1 MMTPGQQRVTFQVT
15 VITDRLRCFAIG
27 LLLLVSGPGLSQ
39 SPPSETEV
47 NSYTGLHRAAHLG
60 DVPEIEKLVASGTDL
75 EQVDGFGRTALH
87 IAAFGSHEDVVLA
100 LARAGSNMNAL
111 ENQAYDIVTIAA
123 VANDLE
129 VLDTALN
136 NGASPSNITSPY
148 DGTALIAAAH
158 LGHHEVVKR
167 LIDAGAPLDHINNIN
182 WTALIEAVVLGDG
195 GPNHIQTARH
205 LINAGADKSITD
217 GYGRTPLDLARER
230 GYQEMIRLLEE

>member
-1 MMTPGQQRVTFQVT
+1 MS
-15 VITDRLRCFAIG
+15 
-27 LLLLVSGPGLSQ
+27 LVESLIADG
-39 SPPSETEV
+39 
-47 NSYTGLHRAAHLG
+47 A
-60 DVPEIEKLVASGTDL
+60 DL
-75 EQVDGFGRTALH
+75 EQVDGSGRTALH
-87 IAAFGSHEDVVLA
+87 IAAFASHEDVVLA

-129 VLDTALN
+129 VLETALS

-195 GPNHIQTARH
+195 GPNHVKTARH
-205 LINAGADKSITD
+205 LINAGANRNISD

-230 GYQEMIRLLEE
+230 GYREMIKLLEE